1 MCRRDEEVSA
11 APSGRKPV
19 HVQRVGDEH
28 CGPATESVE
37 RPVSTTDHTDEE
49 LMSLL
54 AEGRDAALG
63 VLVTR
68 YQQDIFRF
76 CVHYVKDVERA
87 RDLVQET
94 FVRVFTA
101 RDRFDATRSFRP
113 WILCIARNLCLNE
126 LKRRR
131 TVHMES
137 LEEYASSAREGS
149 GELMRSPADNPD
161 QQLMDGERRRA
172 IEQALESLS
181 GDAREIVVLRFFE
194 RMAARDIAEIIGS
207 TEGAVRTRLHRIL
220 KTLRDKC
227 QPIWDE
233 H

>member
-1 MCRRDEEVSA
+1 M
-11 APSGRKPV
+11 
-19 HVQRVGDEH
+19 
-28 CGPATESVE
+28 
-37 RPVSTTDHTDEE
+37 STTERTDEE

-54 AEGRDAALG
+54 SEGRDDALG
-63 VLVTR
+63 DLVSR

-94 FVRVFTA
+94 FIRVFTA
-101 RDRFDATRSFRP
+101 RSRFDATRSFRP
-113 WILCIARNLCLNE
+113 WVLCIARNLCLNE
-126 LKRRR
+126 LKRKR

-137 LEEYASSAREGS
+137 LEEYASTAREDT
-149 GELMRSPADNPD
+149 GELARSSADNPD

-172 IEQALESLS
+172 LECALESLS
-181 GDAREIVVLRFFE
+181 EDAREIVVLRFFQQ
-194 RMAARDIAEIIGS
+194 MAARDIAEIIGS

-233 H
+233 Y

>member
-1 MCRRDEEVSA
+1 M
-11 APSGRKPV
+11 
-19 HVQRVGDEH
+19 
-28 CGPATESVE
+28 
-37 RPVSTTDHTDEE
+37 STTERTDEE

-54 AEGRDAALG
+54 SEGRDHALG
-63 VLVTR
+63 VLVGR

-94 FVRVFTA
+94 FIRVFTA

-126 LKRRR
+126 LKRKK

-137 LEEYASSAREGS
+137 LEEYASAAREDS
-149 GELMRSPADNPD
+149 GELTRTGADNPD
-161 QQLMDGERRRA
+161 QQLMEDERRRA
-172 IEQALESLS
+172 IERALASLS
-181 GDAREIVVLRFFE
+181 DDAREIVVLRFFE
-194 RMAARDIAEIIGS
+194 RMAAKDIAEIVGS

-220 KTLRDKC
+220 KSLRDKC

-233 H
+233 Y